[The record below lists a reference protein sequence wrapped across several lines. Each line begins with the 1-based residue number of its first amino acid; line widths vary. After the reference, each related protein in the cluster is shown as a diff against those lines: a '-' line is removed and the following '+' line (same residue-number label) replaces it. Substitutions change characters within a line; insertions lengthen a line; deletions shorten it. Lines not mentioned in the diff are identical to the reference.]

1 MPLPRRAFIEDGS
14 TRIRHT
20 TAAQHE
26 AMLGR
31 ITYLYGQGTV
41 PVTLSVV
48 SNNGNISPQMTD
60 TRYRS
65 GTAARDTSSPW
76 TDVTSMP
83 GEGAT
88 GEPQLITGTT
98 YDKISQTITN
108 PGSFDNSDYQALNT
122 KPIYMEDD
130 QTIREMSFA
139 ECLDTFI
146 FPVVRSMQATSST
159 VSSAGGSY
167 FISTS
172 VNVPDCANLG
182 TVFADTVANLA
193 TYRSSGST
201 NIGTAGTTQDFHDT
215 TTYYLHRVNSQ
226 IINQGFGYR
235 TPLMIDTA
243 SNHKNTPTGLRHM
256 TYAEFDALFGPM
268 VKAAIYGIQG
278 YTIRYNINGNGRRQG
293 TLIKNQQMTGVTGE
307 YTKYKHTGDDYRA
320 QEFPNGSIIN
330 AATWAL
336 NLEVT

>member
-31 ITYLYGQGTV
+31 ITYLYQQGTV

-48 SNNGNISPQMTD
+48 SNNGNITPQMTD

-65 GTAARDTSSPW
+65 GTAAQDTSNPW
-76 TDVTSMP
+76 TDVTYYPPES
-83 GEGAT
+83 AT
-88 GEPQLITGTT
+88 GEPELITGVT

-108 PGSFDNSDYQALNT
+108 PGSFDNSDYQSLNT

-146 FPVVRSMQATSST
+146 FPVVQSMLATNGTS
-159 VSSAGGSY
+159 SSAGGSY

-172 VNVPDCANLG
+172 VSVSNCANLG
-182 TVFADTVANLA
+182 TVFADTFAELSN
-193 TYRSSGST
+193 YSYT
-201 NIGTAGTTQDFHDT
+201 NIGQAGSRQDVPTT
-215 TTYYLHRVNSQ
+215 TTYYMHRVNSQ

-235 TPLMIDTA
+235 TPLIIDTA
-243 SNHKNTPTGLRHM
+243 SNRKNTPTGLRHM
-256 TYAEFDALFGPM
+256 TYAEFDSLFGPM

-278 YTIRYNINGNGRRQG
+278 YTVRYNINGNGRRQG
-293 TLIKNQQMTGVTGE
+293 TLMANRQMIGVTGAYRTRE
-307 YTKYKHTGDDYRA
+307 ATGDDYRA
-320 QEFPNGSIIN
+320 QEFPNGTLVNESE
-330 AATWAL
+330 WAL
-336 NLEVT
+336 NLEIT

>member
-20 TAAQHE
+20 TASQHE

-31 ITYLYGQGTV
+31 IAYLYGQGTV

-48 SNNGNISPQMTD
+48 SNNGNITPQMTD

-65 GTAARDTSSPW
+65 GTAARSTSGSWP
-76 TDVTSMP
+76 TVTPMP
-83 GEGAT
+83 SEGQT
-88 GEPQLITGTT
+88 GEPQLINGTT

-146 FPVVRSMQATSST
+146 YPVVQNMLLTSST

-167 FISTS
+167 FISTA
-172 VNVPDCANLG
+172 VNVANCANLG
-182 TVFADTVANLA
+182 VVFADTVANLA
-193 TYRSSGST
+193 GYSASS
-201 NIGTAGTTQDFHDT
+201 IGTAGTRQDVFNT
-215 TTYYLHRVNSQ
+215 TTYRLHRVNSQ

-268 VKAAIYGIQG
+268 VKAAIYGIPG

-293 TLIKNQQMTGVTGE
+293 TLMKNQQMIGVTGQ
-307 YTKYKHTGDDYRA
+307 YTQYKATGNDYRA

-330 AATWAL
+330 QATWAL
-336 NLEVT
+336 NLEIT